1 MRARLSRQVR
11 QRVCARR
18 GGGAG
23 DALDREEEVLRLPGA
38 VCKTCSLPRGVLDC
52 PIGSLTT
59 RNEGLY
65 RGQNAQRQL
74 HRARR
79 GLRYGALA
87 DKQLIGLGRIVR
99 GECPLIRGLDQ
110 YRTANGKDAIT
121 ALGTALVDC
130 GGGDSDRPFT
140 RAKAFHALG
149 YRAAVVRDDDKEPTA
164 AIEDGFIVKGGKV
177 IAWRDGRALEDE
189 LFQSLSDDGVKKL
202 LARAIELHGDDLVN
216 EHIKSASKNAR
227 DLATILAEAEAGGI
241 SPESRTALGAAARTK
256 RAGWFKSV
264 TWMEDAA
271 RDIVGPDL
279 PHAETGFRDL
289 AESIF
294 GWCANAGI

>member
-1 MRARLSRQVR
+1 M
-11 QRVCARR
+11 
-18 GGGAG
+18 
-23 DALDREEEVLRLPGA
+23 
-38 VCKTCSLPRGVLDC
+38 
-52 PIGSLTT
+52 
-59 RNEGLY
+59 
-65 RGQNAQRQL
+65 
-74 HRARR
+74 
-79 GLRYGALA
+79 
-87 DKQLIGLGRIVR
+87 
-99 GECPLIRGLDQ
+99 
-110 YRTANGKDAIT
+110 
-121 ALGTALVDC
+121 
-130 GGGDSDRPFT
+130 
-140 RAKAFHALG
+140 
-149 YRAAVVRDDDKEPTA
+149 
-164 AIEDGFIVKGGKV
+164 KGGKV